1 MKGLDLMCSTLQVR
15 RLRVQ
20 QRLKNLKP
28 NESSFE
34 DNEMP
39 DIPSSI
45 PFLPS
50 VVNYSFLMCS
60 CSHKLVKVGSSVAV
74 LCLYR

>member
-1 MKGLDLMCSTLQVR
+1 MIFYMKIFLMFGLKKIVVNGLDLMCSTLQVR

-28 NESSFE
+28 NENSSE

-50 VVNYSFLMCS
+50 VVNYSFLMCI
-60 CSHKLVKVGSSVAV
+60 
-74 LCLYR
+74 